1 MRVIVKLAAFKK
13 GVFLIF
19 TELTRYIGV
28 GIAIFKVCVINVCK
42 EIIIDRVI
50 FEGFK
55 KFLR

>member
-1 MRVIVKLAAFKK
+1 MYLAAFKK

-28 GIAIFKVCVINVCK
+28 GIVIFKVGVIDVCE

-50 FEGFK
+50 FEHFI
-55 KFLR
+55 KFLC